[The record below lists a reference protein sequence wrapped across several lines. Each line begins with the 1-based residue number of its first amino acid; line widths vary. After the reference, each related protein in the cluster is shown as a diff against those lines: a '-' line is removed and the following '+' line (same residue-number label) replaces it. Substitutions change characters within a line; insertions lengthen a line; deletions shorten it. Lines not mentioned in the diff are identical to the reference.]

1 METFRADIGAAN
13 DNRVRRKRNWVLTAL
28 IAILLLIG
36 IGYMQT
42 RAYLFHGLPDL
53 PDKTAMWELNL
64 QPNITLLDKDGHIIG
79 HRGPHVGKPYRLEDM
94 PDYVPAAFLAI
105 EDERFYQ
112 HTGIDRKAI
121 FRAFFENTKAG
132 RKVQG
137 ASTLTQQLVKN
148 MVLTPEKTYRRKF
161 QEMWLS
167 NEMEHVLSKPEI
179 LSLYLNRIEL
189 GNRAFGVEAAAQ
201 RYFGKSISA
210 VNLAEAAMLASL
222 PKAPSRYDPSKNYDL
237 AWGRAQLVLQ
247 KMFTNDIITHQE
259 LRDAE
264 TTPPVII
271 KDHEE
276 AIKPALI
283 GHVFDMISERAQE
296 LIGSDHK
303 DLVIKTTLD
312 PVLQQSAH
320 DTLAKNLTRY
330 SKNKKVNNGAVAS
343 IDTRTGAIRALIGG
357 QDYTQSKFNRAVQ
370 AKRQPG
376 SAFKAFVYAA
386 ALEDGFT
393 PGTVRI
399 DQPTEIAGW
408 APENYTKR
416 YRGPMTL
423 RESLKLSIN
432 TIAAQI
438 GAEIGPEKIARLAKR
453 FGIHTPLRPNYSIAL
468 GSSEVNLVEL
478 TAAYMVFANEG
489 VKRSPHL
496 IEAIKTTS
504 GTTLY
509 TRRKIT
515 PERVYAIPY
524 ARQMTTILRDVIET
538 GTGHGAQLGSRQAA
552 GKTGTSQDYR
562 DAWFIGFTAQYTTG
576 VWLGNDDNSPTKKIT
591 GGLLPVDVWKG
602 FMVKAHKGLKRLP
615 LNAPDP
621 LTQDDETRTLISFY
635 QNLSDAFISE
645 RNIAA
650 GIGEVKNTQSV
661 SRTPSGQNPSSNLS
675 QN

>member
-1 METFRADIGAAN
+1 
-13 DNRVRRKRNWVLTAL
+13 
-28 IAILLLIG
+28 
-36 IGYMQT
+36 
-42 RAYLFHGLPDL
+42 
-53 PDKTAMWELNL
+53 MWELNL

-303 DLVIKTTLD
+303 DLIIKTTLD

-343 IDTRTGAIRALIGG
+343 IDTRTGA
-357 QDYTQSKFNRAVQ
+357 

-453 FGIHTPLRPNYSIAL
+453 FGIHTP
-468 GSSEVNLVEL
+468 
-478 TAAYMVFANEG
+478 
-489 VKRSPHL
+489 
-496 IEAIKTTS
+496 
-504 GTTLY
+504 
-509 TRRKIT
+509 
-515 PERVYAIPY
+515 
-524 ARQMTTILRDVIET
+524 
-538 GTGHGAQLGSRQAA
+538 
-552 GKTGTSQDYR
+552 
-562 DAWFIGFTAQYTTG
+562 
-576 VWLGNDDNSPTKKIT
+576 
-591 GGLLPVDVWKG
+591 
-602 FMVKAHKGLKRLP
+602 
-615 LNAPDP
+615 
-621 LTQDDETRTLISFY
+621 
-635 QNLSDAFISE
+635 
-645 RNIAA
+645 
-650 GIGEVKNTQSV
+650 
-661 SRTPSGQNPSSNLS
+661 
-675 QN
+675 